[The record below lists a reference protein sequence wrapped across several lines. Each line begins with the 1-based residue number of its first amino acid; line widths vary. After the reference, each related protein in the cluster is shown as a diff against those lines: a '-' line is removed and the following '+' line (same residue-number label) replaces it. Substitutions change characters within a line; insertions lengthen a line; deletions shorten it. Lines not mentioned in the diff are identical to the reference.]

1 MEPNI
6 DRLGKVNAV
15 DYSVTNRLIA
25 KTVAGPGQEAVRWE
39 MARLTVAQSYDFLRV
54 GDEPAR
60 DLRAEAVVQPTQR
73 LRFSS
78 NAAWNMYGLGL
89 RELNT
94 DVAATVGDVTATVG
108 TRFNEVAD
116 LSFVR
121 AELAARLTANLHARA
136 STNWDAKNAVII
148 ENRIGFE
155 LHYQCWAI
163 MVEYVDRHN
172 SEDEVRFSVN
182 LLGLG
187 QVGSRMGT
195 GLR

>member
-1 MEPNI
+1 
-6 DRLGKVNAV
+6 
-15 DYSVTNRLIA
+15 
-25 KTVAGPGQEAVRWE
+25 VAGPGQEAVRWE
-39 MARLTVAQSYDFLRV
+39 MARFTVAQIYDFSRI
-54 GDEPAR
+54 GDEPVR
-60 DLRAEAVVQPTQR
+60 DLRAEAVVQPTQH

-94 DVAATVGDVTATVG
+94 DVSANLGRVTATVG
-108 TRFNEVAD
+108 TRFNEVAE

-121 AELAARLTANLHARA
+121 AELAARLTGNLEARA

-148 ENRIGFE
+148 ENRVGIE

-163 MVEYVDRHN
+163 MIEYVDRHN
-172 SEDEVRFSVN
+172 SEDEVRLSIN

-187 QVGSRMGT
+187 QVGTRT
-195 GLR
+195 GAGIR